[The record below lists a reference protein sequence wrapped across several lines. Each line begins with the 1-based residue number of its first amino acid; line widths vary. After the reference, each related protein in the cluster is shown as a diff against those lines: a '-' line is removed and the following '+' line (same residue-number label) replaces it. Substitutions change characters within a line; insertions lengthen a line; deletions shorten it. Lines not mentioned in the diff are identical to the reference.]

1 MKVMAEKLK
10 SENVKPI
17 VIIACRVFQSLL
29 TQLLPD
35 NLQGV
40 VQYLDYGLHV
50 HPKSLTTEL
59 QKSIDDIS
67 QPSLVVFGYG
77 LCGNGLEGLKSK
89 VHTLLIPRTDD
100 CIALLLGSSEAYQQ
114 VFTSEPGTYYLT
126 KGWLEGGSNP
136 LQEYREYIE
145 RFGVEKSEM
154 IMDLQYKNYTRLMFV
169 AHSQE
174 ELNTYQDQ
182 VKPVAE
188 YCRQWGMRYEER
200 IGDDG
205 YIRNLIKMTV
215 AFAENDGFDQITGY
229 ENDFVV
235 VKPGDIVQQSAF
247 LR

>member
-1 MKVMAEKLK
+1 MMDMVEKIESK
-10 SENVKPI
+10 SSRPI
-17 VIIACRVFQSLL
+17 TIIACKVFQSLL
-29 TQLLPD
+29 TRLLPD
-35 NLQGV
+35 FLQEDIH
-40 VQYLDYGLHV
+40 YLDYGLHV
-50 HPKSLTTEL
+50 HPKNLTNEL
-59 QKSIDDIS
+59 QARIDSIT

-77 LCGNGLEGLKSK
+77 LCGNGLGGLKSK
-89 VHTLLIPRTDD
+89 EHTFLIPRTDD
-100 CIALLLGSSEAYQQ
+100 CIALLLGSSESYQQ

-174 ELNTYQDQ
+174 ELDTYQDQ
-182 VKPVAE
+182 VEPIAE

-205 YIRNLIKMTV
+205 YISNLIKMTV
-215 AFAENDGFDQITGY
+215 AFAENDGFEQITGY
-229 ENDFVV
+229 ESDFVV